1 MSKAL
6 YGLGGLRFWSE
17 AEIQTREHAIEVLRL
32 SLSEAFQRLN
42 PAWRFVRVE
51 GPILTPRSNISD
63 AYDESDL
70 FALQAKLGDDA
81 GALRAETTASSYL
94 YAVHLLKSGQARLP
108 LCVWQA
114 GKSFRREI
122 NDGAR
127 ASELRFNEFWQC
139 EFQLIYASN
148 TKSDIRNCAEII
160 AKLAIWS
167 LTGIESRIVA
177 SDRVPDYSEKT
188 NDINVYWKGKW
199 REIASISTRTDFP
212 EKECKVIEIAVG
224 LDRIVEVCWL
234 SKPVLAIPSRDPETS
249 R

>member
-6 YGLGGLRFWSE
+6 YGFGGLRFWSE
-17 AEIQTREHAIEVLRL
+17 SEIQTRDHAIDTLQL
-32 SLSEAFQRLN
+32 SLTNAFQRLN

-51 GPILTPRSNISD
+51 GPILTPRVHISPS
-63 AYDESDL
+63 YDESDL
-70 FALQAKLGDDA
+70 FVLQAKLGDDDA
-81 GALRAETTASSYL
+81 ALRAETTASSYL

-114 GKSFRREI
+114 GKSFRREL

-139 EFQLIYASN
+139 EFQLVYKGD
-148 TKSDIRNCAEII
+148 TKANIRDCAEII
-160 AKLAIWS
+160 TRLRIRA
-167 LTGIESRIVA
+167 LTGLECRIVP
-177 SDRVPDYSEKT
+177 SDRVPDYSEET

-199 REIASISTRTDFP
+199 REIASISTRKDFP

-224 LDRIVEVCWL
+224 LDRIVEVCFL
-234 SKPVLAIPSRDPETS
+234 SSTNGRKDEE
-249 R
+249 